1 MIVALIKVGSG
12 DGAAGHWEELVN
24 YKLFSILLSFAQ
36 FAWAFCSI
44 R

>member
-1 MIVALIKVGSG
+1 MIVALIKVG
-12 DGAAGHWEELVN
+12 DGATGHWDWD
-24 YKLFSILLSFAQ
+24 YKVFSILLSFAQ